1 MFNRLDSA
9 RDQFLGNWLKQA
21 PSSKARW
28 NELPFMG
35 TLEPKTKDATFF
47 FSPDEL
53 NEHFS
58 AIFNRHPP
66 ITDLQQISQDPT
78 FQSPSHLQFTFRLA
92 SSIEQLNTV
101 LSEFFYKSNGADGI
115 SLSLIRLCF
124 AIIAQPLL
132 DLINLSL

>member
-1 MFNRLDSA
+1 
-9 RDQFLGNWLKQA
+9 
-21 PSSKARW
+21 
-28 NELPFMG
+28 MG
-35 TLEPKTKDATFF
+35 TLKPKTKVTTVF

-53 NEHFS
+53 DEHFS
-58 AIFNRHPP
+58 AIVNRHPPP

-101 LSEFFYKSNGADGI
+101 LSEFFSKSNGADGI

-132 DLINLSL
+132 DLINLSV